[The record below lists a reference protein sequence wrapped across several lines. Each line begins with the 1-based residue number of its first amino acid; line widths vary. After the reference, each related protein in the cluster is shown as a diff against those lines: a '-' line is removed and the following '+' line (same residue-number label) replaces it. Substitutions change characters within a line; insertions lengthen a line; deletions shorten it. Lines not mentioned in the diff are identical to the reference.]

1 MDAEILQLI
10 KNVCQ
15 NTLIETLEI
24 EFIKAETDEVVARM
38 PVTPKV
44 HQPDGV
50 LHGGASVALAET
62 VGSFASM
69 LNINREKQMVRGIE
83 ISANHLRSKADG
95 FVKATARPLHKGRTT
110 QLWQIRIEDEE
121 NRLISLCKLS
131 TIILDTKPA

>member
-10 KNVCQ
+10 KDVCR

-24 EFIKAETDEVVARM
+24 EFVKAELDEVVARM
-38 PVTPKV
+38 PVSSKV

-62 VGSFASM
+62 VGSFAS
-69 LNINREKQMVRGIE
+69 LLSIDREKQQVRGLE
-83 ISANHLRSKADG
+83 ISANHVRSKKDG
-95 FVKATARPLHKGRTT
+95 YVTATATPLHKGRTT

-121 NRLISLCKLS
+121 NRLISLCKLN
-131 TIILDTKPA
+131 TIILANKPA